1 MFQFGFSRFGAYKSA
16 IEIKSKISVR
26 NIIKPKSN
34 WIKTELKF
42 WLQFSWF
49 EAVSRFCAH
58 PYGLMRYTSV
68 LLGPIWFTLVLF
80 GLLRSN
86 SVQFGYIQ
94 SILFCSVYFSTMS
107 ICVHFRQLDQ
117 NLLKYIYRFQTCNI

>member
-68 LLGPIWFTLVLF
+68 LLGPLWFTLVLF

-94 SILFCSVYFSTMS
+94 SILFCSVYFGPILSTTVLFS
-107 ICVHFRQLDQ
+107 PLCTLVSTLFG
-117 NLLKYIYRFQTCNI
+117 LL